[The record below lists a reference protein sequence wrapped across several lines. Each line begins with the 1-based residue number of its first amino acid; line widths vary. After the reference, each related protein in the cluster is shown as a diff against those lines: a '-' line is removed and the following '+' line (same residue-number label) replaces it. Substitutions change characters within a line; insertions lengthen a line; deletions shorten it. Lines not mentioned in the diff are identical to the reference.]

1 MSVAMGG
8 VQTLEEMLENFRASS
23 LKMTK
28 VLKTLLSTAFMC
40 NHKINEM
47 IGEKWLDAPWEI
59 KKNNPPRDNHC
70 LMAVKKKK
78 ISKGRSTLTPQWT
91 AGLSR

>member
-1 MSVAMGG
+1 MGG
-8 VQTLEEMLENFRASS
+8 MQNLEEMLENFRASS

-28 VLKTLLSTAFMC
+28 VLKTLLSTAFMR

-70 LMAVKKKK
+70 LMAVKKN

>member
-1 MSVAMGG
+1 M
-8 VQTLEEMLENFRASS
+8 QTLEEMLENFRASS

-78 ISKGRSTLTPQWT
+78 KSKGRSTLTAQWT